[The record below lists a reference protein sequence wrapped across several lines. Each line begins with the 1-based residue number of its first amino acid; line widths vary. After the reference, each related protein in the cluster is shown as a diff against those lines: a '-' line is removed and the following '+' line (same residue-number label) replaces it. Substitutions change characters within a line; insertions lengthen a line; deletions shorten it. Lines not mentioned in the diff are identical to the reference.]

1 MRGFVVAA
9 AHSGSG
15 KTTVT
20 LSLVLALRARGL
32 RVQTFKVGPD
42 YLDASLLTWASGR
55 PCRNLDAWMV
65 PEEQLMELFQRAVS
79 GADVAVVEGVMGLF
93 DGRSGETDHA
103 STAHIARLLGL
114 PVLLL
119 VDAQAAARTV
129 GAVALGLASADPRLE
144 VAGVVLNRIA
154 GDRHLEVCR
163 AGVEAVGLPLLGH
176 LSRVPGLTLPE
187 RYLGLV
193 GAEELAPSPAVRRAL
208 KAAAAGL
215 DLDGI
220 LARALP
226 PVQAQTAVLFPRR
239 RRPARTAIAIAR
251 DAAFN
256 FYYQDSLDLLQA
268 WGAEL
273 VPFSP
278 LADAA
283 LPEGV
288 GGVYLGGGYPE
299 LHAAELA
306 GNRSMLGSLRS
317 ALRRGT
323 TVLAE
328 CGGAM
333 YAGSGIEDAEGRRH
347 RMAGLWPGWTTL
359 RGRRLKL
366 GYRSVRAS
374 PGNLLYPLEV
384 SAHEFHYSRPL
395 GRLGVAAS
403 AAWDVLDEPGRTEG
417 WASPRLLAS
426 YIHLHLGS
434 QPGLAGRVV
443 SACS

>member
-1 MRGFVVAA
+1 MRGLVVAA
-9 AHSGSG
+9 AQSGSG
-15 KTTVT
+15 KTTLT

-32 RVQTFKVGPD
+32 RVQTYKVGPD

-65 PEEQLMELFQRAVS
+65 PERQLLELFQRAAS

-103 STAHIARLLGL
+103 STAHVARLLGL
-114 PVLLL
+114 PVLIL

-129 GAVALGLASADPRLE
+129 GAVALGLASADPRLQ

-154 GDRHLEVCR
+154 SDRHLEVCR
-163 AGVEAVGLPLLGH
+163 LGVEAVGLPLLGH
-176 LSRVPGLTLPE
+176 LARIPGVTLPQ

-193 GAEELAPSPAVRRAL
+193 GAEERPPGPAVRRAL
-208 KAAAAGL
+208 RVAGAGL
-215 DLDGI
+215 DVDAI
-220 LARALP
+220 LGRARP
-226 PVQAQTAVLFPRR
+226 PAQAGAPVLFPDR
-239 RRPARTAIAIAR
+239 RRPARTAIALAR
-251 DAAFN
+251 DPAFN
-256 FYYQDSLDLLQA
+256 FYYQDSLDLLEA

-278 LADAA
+278 LADPA

-306 GNRSMLGSLRS
+306 ANRSMLGSLRR

-323 TVLAE
+323 TIYAE

-333 YAGSGIEDAEGRRH
+333 YAGAGIEDADGRRH

-359 RGRRLKL
+359 RRRRLQL
-366 GYRSVRAS
+366 GYRSVRS
-374 PGNLLYPLEV
+374 LPGNLLHPLEV

-395 GRLGVAAS
+395 GRPVPAAP
-403 AAWDVLDEPGRTEG
+403 AWEVLDEPGRSEG
-417 WASPRLLAS
+417 WATPHLLAS

-434 QPGLAGRVV
+434 RPGLAERVV
-443 SACS
+443 DACS